1 MRAILPSDSAI
12 GATLWQR
19 LRRVDLER
27 RLALGLSVS
36 AIAAGLATYWLI
48 SRSPPYGPDVG
59 TVLVLLNLDLI
70 LLLLLGVVIA
80 RRLVQ
85 LVMQLRQGSAG
96 SRLHTRL
103 VLLFSGVAVT
113 PAIIVVIFSV
123 FFLSTG
129 LENWFSERVK
139 NALDNSLAVAQ
150 AYLQEHKE
158 NIRADALAMAADLNR
173 ESISL
178 DFNEAR
184 LRQVVDA
191 QAALRAL
198 TEAVVFDG
206 SGRVLARSGLSF
218 TMEAEQIPAEA
229 LQRAFA
235 GEVVELTSDTEDR
248 VRALVRLDGFGD
260 AYLFVGRFVDAKVL
274 GFMERTQT
282 MVAEYQRMQS
292 ERSGIQITSALI
304 FMIVALLLLF
314 ASVWIG
320 LALANQLVTPIS
332 RLITAAD
339 RVRSGDLLA
348 RVPEDGPDSDEF
360 VMLSRAFNRMTAQ
373 LDGQRRELIQANQ
386 ELDDRSRFTEAVL
399 AGVSAGVIGTDEER
413 RIVLPNRA
421 AQDLLD
427 EGDGG
432 LAGRQIDELLP
443 GVGELLDQADQHPG
457 EVVERHLT
465 LFRGKRQRTLLVRAA
480 PQRDDGRTLGYIVT
494 FDDITALLSA
504 QRQAAW
510 AEVARRIAH
519 EVKNPL
525 TPIRLSAERLE
536 RKYSAQIHEGRDSFA
551 ASIATIIRQVDT
563 IGRLISE
570 FSAFARMPAA
580 VLREEDVATL
590 VRDAV
595 VLQQSAWPRIR
606 FAVEAPRGPVLQVCD
621 GQKVSQALTN
631 LLQNSINALS
641 EGQRPPPWEIVVRLR
656 RVDGALQIEV
666 EDNGQGFPADGERLF
681 EPYVTTRAKGTGLG
695 LAIVK
700 KIMEEHG
707 GTVDLLAGASG
718 GALVRLGFP
727 ARGQ

>member
-1 MRAILPSDSAI
+1 MQASLSSEPTI
-12 GATLWQR
+12 GSRFWAR
-19 LRRVDLER
+19 LRKVDFER
-27 RLALGLSVS
+27 RLALLLTIS
-36 AIAAGLATYWLI
+36 AVIAGLATYWKI
-48 SRSPPYGPDVG
+48 SRAPPYGTDVG

-70 LLLLLGVVIA
+70 LLLMLGVVIA
-80 RRLVQ
+80 RRLTK
-85 LVMQLRQGSAG
+85 LFFQLRQGSAG

-129 LENWFSERVK
+129 LENWFSQRVK

-158 NIRADALAMAADLNR
+158 NVRADALAMAADLNR
-173 ESISL
+173 ESANL
-178 DFNEAR
+178 DFNSSR
-184 LRQVVDA
+184 LRQVVNA
-191 QAALRAL
+191 QAALRSL
-198 TEAVVFDG
+198 TEAIVFDG
-206 SGRVLARSGLSF
+206 SGRVLARTGLSF
-218 TMEAEQIPAEA
+218 TMEVEQIPAEA
-229 LQRAFA
+229 LEQAA
-235 GEVVELTSDTEDR
+235 SGDVVEVTSDTDDR

-274 GFMERTQT
+274 GYMERTQT

-320 LALANQLVTPIS
+320 LALANELVAPIG

-339 RVRSGDLLA
+339 RVRAGDLLA
-348 RVPEDGPDSDEF
+348 RVPEEGPDSDEF
-360 VMLSRAFNRMTAQ
+360 VMLSRAFNRMTTQ
-373 LDGQRRELIQANQ
+373 LDSQRRELIEANQ
-386 ELDDRSRFTEAVL
+386 QLDERRRFTETVL
-399 AGVSAGVIGTDEER
+399 AGVSAGVIGTDAER

-421 AQDLLD
+421 AQDFLD
-427 EGDGG
+427 ERGSG
-432 LAGRQIDELLP
+432 LVGRRIDEVLP
-443 GVGELLDQADQHPG
+443 GSGKLIDAADLHPEEL
-457 EVVERHLT
+457 VERQLT
-465 LFRGKRQRTLLVRAA
+465 LSRGLRQRTLLVRMS
-480 PQRDDGRTLGYIVT
+480 PQRDGGRILGYIVT

-536 RKYSAQIHEGRDSFA
+536 RKYLVQVRDERDGFTK
-551 ASIATIIRQVDT
+551 SIATIIRQVDT

-570 FSAFARMPAA
+570 FSAFARMPTP
-580 VLREEDVATL
+580 VMREENIEEL

-595 VLQQSAWPRIR
+595 FLQQSAWPQIR
-606 FAVEAPRGPVLQVCD
+606 FTVELPPRPVRLACD
-621 GQKVSQALTN
+621 GPKVSQALTN

-641 EGQRPPPWEIVVRLR
+641 EGASSRSVDDRGPGPAHRIDDAVR
-656 RVDGALQIEV
+656 D
-666 EDNGQGFPADGERLF
+666 
-681 EPYVTTRAKGTGLG
+681 
-695 LAIVK
+695 
-700 KIMEEHG
+700 
-707 GTVDLLAGASG
+707 
-718 GALVRLGFP
+718 
-727 ARGQ
+727 RG